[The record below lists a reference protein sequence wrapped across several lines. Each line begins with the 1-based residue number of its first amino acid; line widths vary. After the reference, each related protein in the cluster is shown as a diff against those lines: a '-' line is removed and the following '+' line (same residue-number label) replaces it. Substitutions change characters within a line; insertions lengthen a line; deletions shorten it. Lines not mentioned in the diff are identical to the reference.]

1 MEMEDMPAEI
11 AYHIG
16 LIHMRLADFDTATH
30 YMKYASERT
39 EEDPEYSEKAKR
51 SLEIWGN

>member
-16 LIHMRLADFDTATH
+16 LIHMRLGDFDTATH
-30 YMKYASERT
+30 YMKYASERSD
-39 EEDPEYSEKAKR
+39 EDPEHADKAKR